1 MSSYKTCLLF
11 FIFIK
16 VLQQETIRIPYRIPY
31 EILVFNGNVG
41 QDTRIFLKN
50 ICIYIFQKIMVS
62 CFTSIESKC
71 FQDILVVSCLLLY
84 NVKQRKRLKFQEGT
98 FNHGFKILSKSLS
111 FHLFLTNLS
120 LLNFQNKLKY
130 MAWFKFKKFCL
141 DLSYDKP
148 VEILLKTPM

>member
-1 MSSYKTCLLF
+1 MSFYKTCLLF

-62 CFTSIESKC
+62 CFISIESKC
-71 FQDILVVSCLLLY
+71 FTRY
-84 NVKQRKRLKFQEGT
+84 PG
-98 FNHGFKILSKSLS
+98 GILSI
-111 FHLFLTNLS
+111 
-120 LLNFQNKLKY
+120 
-130 MAWFKFKKFCL
+130 AR
-141 DLSYDKP
+141 
-148 VEILLKTPM
+148 

>member
-1 MSSYKTCLLF
+1 MVITETGCRIKYYVLYLPSSIMSSYKTCLLF

-50 ICIYIFQKIMVS
+50 ICIS
-62 CFTSIESKC
+62 CFTSIESKR

-130 MAWFKFKKFCL
+130 MA
-141 DLSYDKP
+141 
-148 VEILLKTPM
+148 